1 MPFFPLS
8 KQKGFVSAK
17 HPSPLL
23 GILRHNFLDREPKNG
38 DIMNAIPTPV
48 DKEKK

>member
-8 KQKGFVSAK
+8 KQKGFISAK

-23 GILRHNFLDREPKNG
+23 GILMHNFLDSDPKSR
-38 DIMNAIPTPV
+38 DIMNAIPAPV
-48 DKEKK
+48 NKEKK